1 MKKLARGMGFGILV
15 LACGS
20 FGFAWRDIQV
30 GKLPSR
36 RAVGSLT
43 GVQTTANLGPEQVFK
58 QAYNQIRDSYYR
70 PIKAEEL
77 KFAAM
82 QGLMASLGDPHTMFL
97 PPRAAEAFS
106 EDTRANFSGIGARLQ
121 ADPLGAVVV
130 SVFEEGPANTAGM
143 KAGDTIAAVDG
154 KVVAGKAI
162 DDIVSKIKGPE
173 GTSVVLRLLRK
184 GQNQPL
190 ELKIRRA
197 RVVTPTVESK
207 YFESSQVGYV
217 AVAQFSEP
225 TAQQFDRAIAKLE
238 KHTLKGLVIDLRGNP
253 GGLLETAA
261 EMLSR
266 FGENKVVVK
275 MRERGGQEEVVR
287 TFSGFLHD
295 FNYPIAV
302 LINEDSAS
310 AAEIFSGCLRDY
322 GKAKLIGQ
330 HSYGKASVQNVFQ
343 LVDRSSAKVTIAKYF
358 LPSSGF
364 IGRKVDEDGVYISGG
379 LLPDIDV
386 PLDMDKDPQAG
397 DPKSDNQLARAIDF
411 LTGGH

>member
-1 MKKLARGMGFGILV
+1 
-15 LACGS
+15 
-20 FGFAWRDIQV
+20 
-30 GKLPSR
+30 
-36 RAVGSLT
+36 
-43 GVQTTANLGPEQVFK
+43 
-58 QAYNQIRDSYYR
+58 
-70 PIKAEEL
+70 
-77 KFAAM
+77 
-82 QGLMASLGDPHTMFL
+82 
-97 PPRAAEAFS
+97 
-106 EDTRANFSGIGARLQ
+106 
-121 ADPLGAVVV
+121 
-130 SVFEEGPANTAGM
+130 
-143 KAGDTIAAVDG
+143 
-154 KVVAGKAI
+154 
-162 DDIVSKIKGPE
+162 
-173 GTSVVLRLLRK
+173 
-184 GQNQPL
+184 
-190 ELKIRRA
+190 
-197 RVVTPTVESK
+197 VESK

-330 HSYGKASVQNVFQ
+330 HSYGKASVKNVFQ

>member
-1 MKKLARGMGFGILV
+1 MGFGILV

-36 RAVGSLT
+36 RAVGSLA

-207 YFESSQVGYV
+207 FFESSQVGYV

>member
-1 MKKLARGMGFGILV
+1 MKKLARGMGFGVLV

-36 RAVGSLT
+36 RAMGSLT
-43 GVQTTANLGPEQVFK
+43 GVQTTTNLGPEQVFK

-130 SVFEEGPANTAGM
+130 SVFEEGPANSAGM
-143 KAGDTIAAVDG
+143 KAGDTIAGVDG

-197 RVVTPTVESK
+197 RVITPTVESK
-207 YFESSQVGYV
+207 YFEASQVGYL

-238 KHTLKGLVIDLRGNP
+238 KHSLKGLVIDLRGNP

-379 LLPDIDV
+379 LLPDIDI